1 MKRAK
6 TVYYQAR
13 IKEFSLAKDM
23 KKTWSLINT
32 LLGKD
37 GKSSSIAEIKINGI
51 IYNDRKQIA
60 EHLNDYFVNIGP
72 TPLLNVNVFRIMKT
86 CIVIELV

>member
-32 LLGKD
+32 LLGKG
-37 GKSSSIAEIKINGI
+37 GKSSSIAEIKSNGI

-60 EHLNDYFVNIGP
+60 EHLNDYFV
-72 TPLLNVNVFRIMKT
+72 KT
-86 CIVIELV
+86 QFDPQILISDVYDGKIKY